1 MADYKNSVFLPRTD
15 FPMKAGLAKKEP
27 ELLAFW
33 ERIGLFAKLRAQSK
47 GREKFVLHDG
57 PPYANGNL
65 HIGHALNKILK
76 DVINRSQ
83 QMLGKDAHYVPGWDC
98 HGLPIEWKI
107 EEQYRAKK
115 QNKDE
120 VPIVEFRRECR
131 DFAQH
136 WIGVQKEEFRRLGVE
151 GDWENP
157 YTTMAYSAEAQ
168 IVRELGKFLMN
179 GGLYKGSKAVL
190 WSVVEKTAL
199 AEAEVE
205 YHDHVS
211 DTIFVPFP
219 VLSSPLKEL
228 AGASILIWTTTP
240 WTIPGNRAMAYGEAI
255 DYALIE
261 ITEPGEGSLAKKGQR
276 LVLAK
281 DLAEAVAA
289 EARFAFDVVKEFPGT
304 ALAGTVC
311 AHPFRGQ
318 GYEFDVKLFAADFVT
333 TDAGSGVVHIAPGHG
348 ADDYELGVRNG
359 VEVPDTVDADGTY
372 FAHVPLFAGKT
383 VLTPWGKRG
392 TANDAVIA
400 ELEKSGALLA
410 KNKITHSYPHS
421 WRSKAPLIFRNA
433 PQWFIAMDKRIED
446 IGGTLREKAL
456 QAIDATRFVP
466 QAGQTRLR
474 SMIEQRPDWCV
485 SRQRAWGVPITV
497 FVDKRDGQPL
507 RDQKVIDRI
516 ARAVEEEGADAWF
529 TDPQRFLGN
538 DYDPGD
544 YEVVTD
550 ILDVWFD
557 SGSTHAFTLEGN
569 PDLKWPAS
577 LYLEGSDQHRGWF
590 HSSLL
595 ESCGTRGRAPYEAV
609 LTHGFT
615 LDEQGRKMSKS
626 LGNVTAPQEVWN
638 EFGADILRLWVVGS
652 DYVEDQRI
660 GKEILKHHAEAY
672 RRLRNTL
679 RYLLGSLDGWTP
691 SERVALAEM
700 PPLER
705 FVLHRLHELDGVVR
719 QAVHDFD
726 FHTLSTQ
733 SHNFCA
739 VDLSAFSFDIRKD
752 ALYCDRADSLRR
764 RACRTVLAHLFSCL
778 TAWLAPVLCF
788 TAEEAW
794 LARPN
799 AGSDELEDSVHMRV
813 FPEIPA
819 EGKNDAEAARWE
831 KVRDLRRVVTGAL
844 EIERAEKRIRSALQ
858 AAPVVHA
865 GADYLAAFAG
875 LNPAEIFITS
885 DATMVEGEPPAGAFA
900 LPEIAGVGVVPSL
913 ADGEKCER
921 CWMVLPEVGKSA
933 DHPGL
938 CARCEDA
945 VVHPAQ
951 AAE

>member
-557 SGSTHAFTLEGN
+557 SGVTHEAVLAARPEDG
-569 PDLKWPAS
+569 LRKPAD

-590 HSSLL
+590 QSSLL
-595 ESCGTRGRAPYEAV
+595 TGIAMDGAAPYKEV

-615 LDEQGRKMSKS
+615 VDAQGRKMSKS
-626 LGNVTAPQEVWN
+626 VGNVVEPQKVN
-638 EFGADILRLWVVGS
+638 DALGADVLRLWVASVDYRNEMSVS
-652 DYVEDQRI
+652 DD
-660 GKEILKHHAEAY
+660 ILKRTADSY
-672 RRLRNTL
+672 RRIRNTL
-679 RYLLGSLDGWTP
+679 RFLLGNLHGFDPAKNAVANDKLLLLDQW
-691 SERVALAEM
+691 
-700 PPLER
+700 
-705 FVLHRLHELDGVVR
+705 
-719 QAVHDFD
+719 AVHRAHTLQAEITAAYARHDFAAVVAKVQNFCTNDLGAVYLDVTKDRLYTMPVDSLGRRSAQTAMFHIAEAFVRWIAPVLSFTAAEVWAFLPGKREEHVLFATWYEGLASMPADAPLSAADFD
-726 FHTLSTQ
+726 RLLELREEVSKVLEPMRAGGDIGA
-733 SHNFCA
+733 SLEA
-739 VDLSAFSFDIRKD
+739 EVDLSVDP
-752 ALYCDRADSLRR
+752 ALA
-764 RACRTVLAHLFSCL
+764 AK
-778 TAWLAPVLCF
+778 LAPV
-788 TAEEAW
+788 A
-794 LARPN
+794 
-799 AGSDELEDSVHMRV
+799 DELR
-813 FPEIPA
+813 F
-819 EGKNDAEAARWE
+819 
-831 KVRDLRRVVTGAL
+831 
-844 EIERAEKRIRSALQ
+844 
-858 AAPVVHA
+858 
-865 GADYLAAFAG
+865 F
-875 LNPAEIFITS
+875 FITS
-885 DATMVEGEPPAGAFA
+885 RLDLAPGSGATKVNAKASEHG
-900 LPEIAGVGVVPSL
+900 
-913 ADGEKCER
+913 KCVR
-921 CWMVLPEVGKSA
+921 CWHYRADVGA
-933 DHPGL
+933 DAGDPQL
-938 CARCEDA
+938 CGRC
-945 VVHPAQ
+945 VVNVNGAG
-951 AAE
+951 ESRRWF